1 MQRKRRKSGC
11 PITDIIGY
19 LEVNFGGIQKQ
30 RSSVYNDFRD
40 DNYGDILRRLY
51 PATGARQHRTR
62 NARYKETDRGG
73 TEGKRET
80 KAECACDKKTT
91 TRPTPS
97 IIPPRHAFRHGEAQ
111 RETHFRAD
119 STLRTSRR
127 DHQRRQ
133 RWICL

>member
-1 MQRKRRKSGC
+1 MEESKNRDPVFIMISVTTIMVIFCVGCTQRQVRDSTGLGMRVIRKQ
-11 PITDIIGY
+11 T
-19 LEVNFGGIQKQ
+19 E
-30 RSSVYNDFRD
+30 
-40 DNYGDILRRLY
+40 
-51 PATGARQHRTR
+51 A
-62 NARYKETDRGG
+62 E

-97 IIPPRHAFRHGEAQ
+97 IIPPRHAFRRGEAQ